1 MAKLTMPAEAAAGLS
16 VRERV
21 LLFCAASATDW
32 QHTVITGENVTG
44 MVVKGSITRG
54 SRGRDHIDGPRA
66 RHASGDVVG
75 LIAGRR

>member
-54 SRGRDHIDGPRA
+54 AAGEITLTDRGRAMLRA
-66 RHASGDVVG
+66 MLLD
-75 LIAGRR
+75 